1 MLMMKLKRLLIKR
14 TKKATSFG
22 VLFVLAFFGCIGLSG
37 CNTSEKLSIHKG
49 TRMALIGNNLGARM
63 MHYGFFETEVQL
75 KFPDSLLVIRNLCD
89 GGNTP
94 GFRPHSG
101 RNEPWAFPGAAQF
114 QDDLAQKS
122 GSEGHFETPDQW
134 LERLDT
140 DLIIGFFGFN
150 ESFKDSA
157 GLALFMN
164 ELRAFITHTQGQK
177 YNGIHAPEL
186 VLVSPIAFQD
196 LSKTEDLPDGIEI
209 NRRLKMYTH
218 AMAQVALEEKIP
230 FIDVFTPSAKW
241 FSDKKLT
248 IDGMQLNEEGY
259 RIFSSFLSNAL
270 FYD

>member
-1 MLMMKLKRLLIKR
+1 MMKLKRLLIKR

-150 ESFKDSA
+150 ESFEDSA

-164 ELRAFITHTQGQK
+164 ELRAFITIPKDKNTMVSMRRSWCWFLPLLFKIYQK
-177 YNGIHAPEL
+177 RKIYLMEL
-186 VLVSPIAFQD
+186 RSI
-196 LSKTEDLPDGIEI
+196 G
-209 NRRLKMYTH
+209 
-218 AMAQVALEEKIP
+218 
-230 FIDVFTPSAKW
+230 
-241 FSDKKLT
+241 
-248 IDGMQLNEEGY
+248 G
-259 RIFSSFLSNAL
+259 
-270 FYD
+270 